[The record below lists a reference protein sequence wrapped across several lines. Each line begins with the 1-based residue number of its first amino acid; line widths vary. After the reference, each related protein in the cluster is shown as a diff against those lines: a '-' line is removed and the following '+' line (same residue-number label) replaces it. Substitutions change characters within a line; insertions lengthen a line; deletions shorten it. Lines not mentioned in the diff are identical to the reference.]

1 VAAVI
6 ATERLDLVTL
16 PPGLLRLIERGEI
29 AELEGELAARV
40 PDGWTEGVP
49 ASLRLAQLATDP
61 SEEPWLVRAM
71 VLRAARRVVGSVGF
85 HAPPDRSGRV
95 EIGYDVV
102 AAERRK
108 GYAREGILGLAAW
121 AFTTGRAQIC
131 VASVSPDN
139 APSLALV
146 RSLGFRLVGQ
156 QIDDVDG
163 LELVFERPLMPDHA
177 PQHASISGPATE

>member
-1 VAAVI
+1 VAAVV

-16 PPGLLRLIERGEI
+16 PAGLLRLIEDGQI
-29 AELEGELAARV
+29 AELERSLGARV
-40 PDGWTEGVP
+40 PDGWTEAIP
-49 ASLRLAQLATDP
+49 ASLRLAQLAADP

-71 VLRAARRVVGSVGF
+71 VLRAPRRVVGSVGF
-85 HAPPDRSGRV
+85 HAPPDGTGRV

-102 AAERRK
+102 AADRRR
-108 GYAREGILGLAAW
+108 GYAREGIHGLAAW

-146 RSLGFRLVGQ
+146 RSLGFRHAGQ
-156 QIDDVDG
+156 QIDDIDG
-163 LELVFERPLMPDHA
+163 LELVFESPLPLHDA
-177 PQHASISGPATE
+177 PR